1 MKIAQINVASY
12 GSTGRIMCQIQ
23 ERALAEGYEARSYFG
38 RGNIPDA
45 KGEYTRIESEASV
58 LWHVVKARLFDKM
71 GHGSKLATNQL
82 VKLLKEEKP
91 DIIHLHNLHG
101 YYINIKILF
110 KYLRKSGAKLLWT
123 LHDCWAFTG
132 GCAYFTEC
140 GCEKWKTGCESCGQK
155 HVYPKSYIDRSSKEY
170 ALKKKLF
177 TGIPGLT
184 LTTPS
189 QWLAEL
195 VSASFLGEY
204 PVHVVYNGID
214 TENFR
219 PFGAETDT
227 GTKGKLGIAPD
238 CSMILGVANVWD
250 ERKRLSALI
259 ELAKDFQD
267 KNAKVVVVGLNEK
280 QKAALPEGIIGITRT
295 ENARQLAKLY
305 SAADVFVSTSVEESF
320 SLVVGEA
327 LACGTPVVCADGGGC
342 NELVG
347 DGVGIVVP
355 RDDREA
361 LYRAVSG
368 ILESKEAFSAGCRK
382 RCVEN
387 YSREAMVDGYIEVY
401 KKIYEQ

>member
-38 RGNIPDA
+38 RGNIPA
-45 KGEYTRIESEASV
+45 AEGEYTKIESEISV
-58 LWHVVKARLFDKM
+58 LWHAAKARFFDKT
-71 GHGSKLATNQL
+71 GHGSKIATNQL

-91 DIIHLHNLHG
+91 DIIHLHNIHG

-140 GCEKWKTGCESCGQK
+140 GCEKWKTGCEGCGQK
-155 HVYPKSYIDRSSKEY
+155 HAYPKSYIDRSPKEY

-177 TGIPGLT
+177 TGIPGMA

-189 QWLAEL
+189 QWLAGL
-195 VSASFLGEY
+195 VSVSFMKEY
-204 PVHVVYNGID
+204 PVYVVYNGID
-214 TENFR
+214 TGTFR
-219 PFGAETDT
+219 PFGTETDAET
-227 GTKGKLGIAPD
+227 KKKLGIDPD
-238 CSMILGVANVWD
+238 CAMILGVANVWD
-250 ERKRLSALI
+250 ERKRLSALV
-259 ELAKDFQD
+259 ELAKDFRD
-267 KNAKVVVVGLNEK
+267 KPAKVVVVGLNEK
-280 QKAALPEGIIGITRT
+280 QKKVLPEGIIGITRT
-295 ENARQLAKLY
+295 ENAEQLAKLY

-342 NELVG
+342 NELIG
-347 DGVGIVVP
+347 DGVGLVVP
-355 RDDREA
+355 RDDRNA
-361 LYRAVSG
+361 LLKAVSE
-368 ILESKEAFSAGCRK
+368 ILKENGTFSANCRK